1 MHILFIVNK
10 ASFFISHRIAI
21 SRAAITCGFRISLIT
36 GRDYGDKLKENKSML
51 DNYGVDWHSVFL
63 DSTSINPVK
72 EVICITSMVIKTFM
86 LKPDILH
93 TVTPKGN
100 LYGGIAARLCRIP
113 RLVVAVSGQ
122 GYLFTGKRK
131 GWKALLAGLYSRLI
145 RWVYSHPNCTV
156 IVQNRDDWDALLN
169 QGLVKSSQLLLIPG
183 SGVDLSIY
191 EAAAESIPDTIVL
204 LPSRLLTDK
213 GVIEFVQAARKLR
226 WAGSPWRFVLAGEAD
241 GSNPAAISS
250 AQVKQ
255 WVDEGVVEWWGHCS
269 DMAKVFGKSA
279 IVCLPSY
286 REGMPRA
293 LLEAAACARPVV
305 TTDVIGCREA
315 IIDGQTGILVPVCDS
330 DALAQA
336 LLRLMD
342 DPALR
347 ERMGNAGRER
357 AIREFDIESVV
368 QKHMSIYAAT

>member
-1 MHILFIVNK
+1 
-10 ASFFISHRIAI
+10 
-21 SRAAITCGFRISLIT
+21 
-36 GRDYGDKLKENKSML
+36 
-51 DNYGVDWHSVFL
+51 
-63 DSTSINPVK
+63 
-72 EVICITSMVIKTFM
+72 
-86 LKPDILH
+86 
-93 TVTPKGN
+93 
-100 LYGGIAARLCRIP
+100 
-113 RLVVAVSGQ
+113 
-122 GYLFTGKRK
+122 
-131 GWKALLAGLYSRLI
+131 
-145 RWVYSHPNCTV
+145 
-156 IVQNRDDWDALLN
+156 
-169 QGLVKSSQLLLIPG
+169 
-183 SGVDLSIY
+183 
-191 EAAAESIPDTIVL
+191 
-204 LPSRLLTDK
+204 
-213 GVIEFVQAARKLR
+213 
-226 WAGSPWRFVLAGEAD
+226 LAGEAD